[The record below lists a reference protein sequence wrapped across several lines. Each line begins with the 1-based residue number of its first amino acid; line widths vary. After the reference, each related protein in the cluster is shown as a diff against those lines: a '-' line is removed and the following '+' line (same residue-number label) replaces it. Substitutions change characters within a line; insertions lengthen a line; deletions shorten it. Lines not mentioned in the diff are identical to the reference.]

1 MNSAPILS
9 LALLATG
16 AAMPLAAQDVA
27 PRDSERD
34 PVLTALLEAEAANG
48 PAVTVDLSATP
59 GGELGVEPDLAAGDP
74 AIEDLGDGFGNA
86 GMPDIGDRP
95 EAERPDGVTVEVV
108 AGASTARIDAADVK
122 LLAPF
127 PAKPLSRPPAG
138 WKLVQPQDAPA
149 RSKSVELAN
158 GSRIT
163 LAIRPHL
170 MIPEADGANVLQISE
185 PGFDPADQYAQEATL
200 GAILADTIMDLDEDS
215 VRLNQAVDRL
225 EQLLTTLPSEPHAT
239 SEPTVTPAEA
249 PIGTP

>member
-1 MNSAPILS
+1 MNSAPFLS
-9 LALLATG
+9 IALLATSAG
-16 AAMPLAAQDVA
+16 MPLAAQDVA

-48 PAVTVDLSATP
+48 PSVTVDLSATP
-59 GGELGVEPDLAAGDP
+59 GGDLGVEPDLAPVDP
-74 AIEDLGDGFGNA
+74 AIADGIENA
-86 GMPDIGDRP
+86 SMPDIDARP